1 MGLARFPERIDGGVH
16 ELALARCGTVSG
28 VINHQ
33 PHHVM
38 DRTTADEAIVRG
50 VQRDSV
56 ATGQEQ
62 ALVGIGCVAEIGFH
76 PAGNLRCLIDAD
88 REDHVDHRLF
98 DRKGRARLRH
108 RAAPKCGA
116 DRDIRPAPPALR
128 EV

>member
-16 ELALARCGTVSG
+16 ELALARRGTVAG
-28 VINHQ
+28 VIDHQ
-33 PHHVM
+33 RHNVV
-38 DRTTADEAIVRG
+38 DWTTADEAVMRG

-56 ATGQEQ
+56 ATGQQ
-62 ALVGIGCVAEIGFH
+62 QPLVGIGRVAEIGFR